1 MPSLYTSLPH
11 WLFTGV
17 NNSEVEIL
25 DYDPTVS
32 SIYFY
37 TVQYSELSKKMLNSN
52 YWIEFLDIKQTKL
65 KFNCVIGSK
74 YRGHLQCRDTLRIF
88 FFFSFPAS
96 FSDIYS
102 NARADC
108 HFRNISRSK
117 SYFSGA
123 VTELVHRGDGHPW
136 TCSSPLAGLEGVTLT
151 QSIRHSAEAGNV
163 PHFC

>member
-37 TVQYSELSKKMLNSN
+37 TVQYSELWKKMLNSN
-52 YWIEFLDIKQTKL
+52 YWIEFLDVKQTKL
-65 KFNCVIGSK
+65 KFNYVIGSK

-88 FFFSFPAS
+88 FFFHSQLPFL
-96 FSDIYS
+96 IYIQMQEQIVILEIYPEV
-102 NARADC
+102 NP
-108 HFRNISRSK
+108 
-117 SYFSGA
+117 
-123 VTELVHRGDGHPW
+123 T
-136 TCSSPLAGLEGVTLT
+136 SPV
-151 QSIRHSAEAGNV
+151 Q
-163 PHFC
+163 